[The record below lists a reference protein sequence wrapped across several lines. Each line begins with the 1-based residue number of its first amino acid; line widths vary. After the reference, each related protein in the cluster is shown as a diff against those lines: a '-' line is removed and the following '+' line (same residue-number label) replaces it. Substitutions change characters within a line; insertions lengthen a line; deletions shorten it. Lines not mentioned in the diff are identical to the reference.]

1 LAMAMFAS
9 DAGISLTHVPY
20 KGATQ
25 AATDVAG
32 GQIPVAFQG
41 LGTVAAL
48 VRGGQV
54 KLLGVTTEKRLPSF
68 PDVPTVS
75 ESGLPGF
82 HFNSWFAILA
92 PAGAP
97 KDIVAR
103 LNAEVLKA
111 LADPDV
117 RRRLDEVGLAP
128 RGSSAEELRA
138 MTRDQLAKY
147 GAVIKE
153 MGIVNE

>member
-1 LAMAMFAS
+1 MAIFAS
-9 DAGISLTHVPY
+9 EAGISLTHVPY

-54 KLLGVTTEKRLPSF
+54 KLLGVSTEKRLPQF
-68 PDVPTVS
+68 PDVPTIS

-82 HFNSWFAILA
+82 LFNSWFAILT
-92 PAGAP
+92 PAGTP

-111 LADPDV
+111 LADPEV
-117 RRRLDEVGLAP
+117 RRKLDEVGLAP
-128 RGSSAEELRA
+128 RGSSAEELGA

-147 GAVIKE
+147 ARVIKQ
-153 MGIVNE
+153 MGIAIE

>member
-1 LAMAMFAS
+1 MAMFAS
-9 DAGISLTHVPY
+9 GAGISLTHVPY

-41 LGTVAAL
+41 LGTVASL

-54 KLLGVTTEKRLPSF
+54 KLLGVTTQNRLPQF

-82 HFNSWFAILA
+82 LFNSWFAIMA
-92 PAGAP
+92 PVGTPA
-97 KDIVAR
+97 DIVAR

-111 LADPDV
+111 LGDPEIRHKLEELGFAV
-117 RRRLDEVGLAP
+117 
-128 RGSSAEELRA
+128 RGSSAEELRTL
-138 MTRDQLAKY
+138 TRDQLAKY
-147 GAVIKE
+147 AHVIKE

>member
-1 LAMAMFAS
+1 MFAS
-9 DAGISLTHVPY
+9 EVGISLTHVPY

-82 HFNSWFAILA
+82 FFNSWFAILA
-92 PAGAP
+92 PAGTP
-97 KDIVAR
+97 KEIVAR
-103 LNAEVLKA
+103 LNAEALKA
-111 LADPDV
+111 LADSQV
-117 RRRLDEVGLAP
+117 RQKLEELGFAV
-128 RGSSAEELRA
+128 RGSSPEELGALTRA
-138 MTRDQLAKY
+138 QLAKY
-147 GAVIKE
+147 ARVIKE
-153 MGIVNE
+153 MGIAIE